1 MKKKT
6 DVESS
11 SRQPSTYSN
20 AGFTE
25 NQQQHHQHQKS
36 NSSSLLSNIRKLS
49 KNNNRTDDASTNN
62 YNNNLSGLNI
72 SNPQPQQSQQYNSSS
87 TRRGNEAFHHT
98 DSPYKNKR
106 QPSVSSSYSNQS
118 QGSLP
123 LSKAT
128 TLNNSNYSLHD
139 TSPPSPQHSR
149 RSSTWTNSA
158 STNDDLKSIN
168 TPNKKQSALQR
179 IHTNTSVMSTS
190 SSLGVGMNDFVLEQP
205 KDNWEIDEMF
215 NELMT
220 KRDFKSLP
228 DAAKKQMKEYPIS
241 KKWMLIYQDALSEK
255 KKQERSKKGLENP
268 ATPETYV
275 RLLMD
280 KSISVRQL
288 GNLWVS
294 LRTEPVDWVREFID
308 AQGPVAL
315 ATVLQQLHTRSTT
328 DLLNDEF
335 LEKEISIIRCLRT
348 IINNQRGANYALDSK
363 ICVPAIAGALISTR
377 LPTRRLVTDM
387 LSFLAHFRPP
397 EGYHQVLKALN
408 SIPPDNIHFQA
419 KSLDK
424 RNSII
429 SQPTG
434 SSGLKRFEQWLRI
447 VEQTLEGRGK
457 MGSLVGASEEL
468 KSSGSAGE
476 SQLVDYA
483 LATMVLVNS
492 IAEGGEDFKI
502 RTHIR
507 AQMKSS
513 GLQKIFKKF
522 HKLHSDLIDDKIR
535 EFEDAAAE
543 DYDALLRAERIGED
557 VDLNDPISLIKNIW
571 SKLQHSE
578 AETYFLSAIQHLF
591 LSQSDTGKSM
601 NSTDSVRSYRL
612 IDGLISNITMGAS
625 SDDDAALNVAI
636 HRLYDGLQTDEV
648 ARRAI
653 LESREA
659 TKKAEEAI
667 AERDE
672 LARQISLGSDHMLE
686 RLSNEV
692 KEQEIILMKQRKMN
706 ETLSNELEELKRK
719 HILEKHEQELEMREM
734 LVLLNNANESA
745 GSMPKSQIVDR
756 LKNQLSRKKNQ
767 YRIDNKKYGN
777 SVEPNG
783 RLRALR
789 DQMEDIE
796 QQARELEM
804 TNFTE
809 RKRDTLHTTAPPS
822 AQASPQKP
830 SKEEDLTKLAALRS
844 KLETLQNQSND
855 ILKFDTDAKQKELM
869 NKQKLMAMDR
879 LKELQSRFK
888 NLNIDFSPSESMA
901 GEGYRSLDPKNNE
914 KLHSELAEIERL
926 SEKLQDEL
934 QVQDQVP
941 SKSFLENLEA
951 KYIRGQ
957 KQPEETPD
965 FSYRS
970 SVADKVKSSKGFE
983 PSFLKELTS
992 TVGKKEA
999 IPDADDNNDK
1009 STSPPPVP
1017 KKNDTN
1023 QLKSSS
1029 ATSSSPAPP
1038 PPPPL
1043 PPSLGGG
1050 GAPAPLPPPPPPPLP
1065 PSLGGPSSAPIPPP
1079 PPPPPLPFGNANSA
1093 PPAPPAPPLPGSA
1106 GPPAPP
1112 PPPPFP
1118 MPKSMTPIPSPLLPQ
1133 SPSLFEKY
1141 PRPKKKLKQLHWEKV
1156 ESTENSFWEN
1166 AAAEKVATDL
1176 LNRGIFDELENIF
1189 AMKEIKKLATK
1200 KQGEAEKLTFLA
1212 RDVSQQFSI
1221 NLHMF
1226 SSLSDEQLVFKI
1238 LRCDK
1243 SVLDLPNVIEF
1254 LSKQELS
1261 EIPNGLARNL
1271 EPYRTIWAKGFEKQP
1286 EKDPNELHRS
1296 DRIYLELFYNLQ
1308 DYWQSRMRAIRV
1320 ITSYEK
1326 EYNDLVHKLRL
1337 IDEATENIQN
1347 SSHLRKVFDIILAVG
1362 NYMNDTAKQA
1372 QGFKLSTL
1380 QRLTFMK
1387 DDKNSITFLHYV
1399 EKVVRKAYPDEEKFL
1414 EELNRCYDVAK
1425 VSVEQ
1430 LSNDSRDFSQSIK
1443 NVEASIDVGN
1453 LSDSSKFHPKDRV
1466 LTKVLPVLPEA
1477 KRKGDLLSDQTKIT
1491 ITEFEKL
1498 MRYFGEDPSDSFAK
1512 NSFFRKFVEF
1522 MNDYKKARRENLV
1535 REEEER
1541 AYEQRKKMMETPKRS
1556 VSASSGQQGEDS
1568 GDNVMDALL
1577 EKLKAAGPSKG
1588 HASSARKRALARKQ
1602 LLGVKKVPGEE
1613 SDEED
1618 EDATIEVGGDQSP
1631 SAKTPL
1637 SPQKTGSSANNEV
1650 PTGKSESTNEEDDDV
1665 GSRARNLLQELR
1677 GGGSSATSSNE
1688 SAQSRVQLL
1697 RQQQRLK
1704 RKQSQAENLSPN
1716 ELDNSSDDVKQS
1728 EQEDKSTFEQDSQG
1742 AIEGEEESDGNK
1754 N

>member
-1 MKKKT
+1 MKKRS
-6 DVESS
+6 DQEA
-11 SRQPSTYSN
+11 SRQSSVRSN
-20 AGFTE
+20 ATD
-25 NQQQHHQHQKS
+25 HQKS
-36 NSSSLLSNIRKLS
+36 NSGSLLSNIRKFS
-49 KNNNRTDDASTNN
+49 KNNKSEEPTNV
-62 YNNNLSGLNI
+62 SSLNI
-72 SNPQPQQSQQYNSSS
+72 SNPQLQQQQPLG
-87 TRRGNEAFHHT
+87 RHDGFQHT
-98 DSPYKNKR
+98 DSPYKKR
-106 QPSVSSSYSNQS
+106 QPSISSSYSNQS
-118 QGSLP
+118 QNSLP

-128 TLNNSNYSLHD
+128 TLNNSNHSTYD

-149 RSSTWTNSA
+149 RSSTWTTNTSA
-158 STNDDLKSIN
+158 NDDYRSYT
-168 TPNKKQSALQR
+168 TPKKSALQR
-179 IHTNTSVMSTS
+179 IHTNNSVMSSTS
-190 SSLGVGMNDFVLEQP
+190 ASTGVGNDFVLEQP
-205 KDNWEIDEMF
+205 KESWEIDEMF

-228 DAAKKQMKEYPIS
+228 DAAKKQMKEYPVS
-241 KKWMLIYQDALSEK
+241 KKWMLIYQDALSER
-255 KKQERSKKGLENP
+255 KKQERSKKGGENP

-294 LRTEPVDWVREFID
+294 LRTEPVDWVRDFID

-348 IINNQRGANYALDSK
+348 IINNQRGADYALDSK
-363 ICVPAIAGALISTR
+363 ICVPAITGALISTK
-377 LPTRRLVTDM
+377 LATRRLVTDM
-387 LSFLAHFRPP
+387 LSFLAHFRSP
-397 EGYHQVLKALN
+397 EGYDQVLRALN

-429 SQPTG
+429 SQPG
-434 SSGLKRFEQWLRI
+434 SSGLKRFEQWLRV

-457 MGSLVGASEEL
+457 MGSMVGASDEL
-468 KSSGSAGE
+468 KSSGAGGE

-492 IAEGGEDFKI
+492 IAEGGADFKT

-507 AQMKSS
+507 AQLKSG

-522 HKLHSDLIDDKIR
+522 HKLHSELINDKIR

-543 DYDALLRAERIGED
+543 DYEALLTSERIGED
-557 VDLNDPISLIKNIW
+557 VDLNDPISLVQNIW
-571 SKLQHSE
+571 GKIQHSE
-578 AETYFLSAIQHLF
+578 AESYFLSAIQHLF
-591 LSQSDTGKSM
+591 LNQSDSSKSPS
-601 NSTDSVRSYRL
+601 STDTIRSYRL

-625 SDDDAALNVAI
+625 SNEDAALNVAI

-659 TKKAEEAI
+659 TKRAEEAV

-672 LARQISLGSDHMLE
+672 LARQISLGSDGMMT
-686 RLSNEV
+686 RLTNEL
-692 KEQEIILMKQRKMN
+692 KEQEIVLLRQRKMN
-706 ETLSNELEELKRK
+706 ENLSTELEELKRK

-734 LVLLNNANESA
+734 LILLNNANEGA
-745 GSMPKSQIVDR
+745 GSLPKTQLVDK

-767 YRIDNKKYGN
+767 YRLDNKKYGS

-804 TNFTE
+804 TNFVE
-809 RKRDTLHTTAPPS
+809 KKRDTTVSPS
-822 AQASPQKP
+822 VQSSPEKP
-830 SKEEDLTKLAALRS
+830 SKEDDLA
-844 KLETLQNQSND
+844 KLESLRRKLDTLQNQSND

-901 GEGYRSLDPKNNE
+901 GEGYRSLDPKSND
-914 KLHSELAEIERL
+914 KLHDELAEIERL

-934 QVQDQVP
+934 LIQDQVP
-941 SKSFLENLEA
+941 SKSFLESLEA
-951 KYIRGQ
+951 KYMRGQ
-957 KQPEETPD
+957 KQPEGKPD
-965 FSYRS
+965 YSYRS
-970 SVADKVKSSKGFE
+970 SVADKVRSSKGFE

-992 TVGKKEA
+992 TVGKKDA
-999 IPDADDNNDK
+999 IPDAESGFENR
-1009 STSPPPVP
+1009 
-1017 KKNDTN
+1017 
-1023 QLKSSS
+1023 
-1029 ATSSSPAPP
+1029 AEAPP
-1038 PPPPL
+1038 PKPL
-1043 PPSLGGG
+1043 NEPFKSPS
-1050 GAPAPLPPPPPPPLP
+1050 PTPPPPPPPMP
-1065 PSLGGPSSAPIPPP
+1065 PSLSGGAPAPAPPPLPPQLGGPTSAPIPQA
-1079 PPPPPLPFGNANSA
+1079 PPPPPLLFGNSNSA
-1093 PPAPPAPPLPGSA
+1093 PPPAPPLPGSK
-1106 GPPAPP
+1106 GPSPPP

-1118 MPKSMTPIPSPLLPQ
+1118 MPKSRTPIPSPLLPQ
-1133 SPSLFEKY
+1133 SPSLFERY

-1156 ESTENSFWEN
+1156 ETTENSFWED
-1166 AAAEKVATDL
+1166 AAAEKVASDL
-1176 LNRGIFDELENIF
+1176 LDKGIFDELENIF
-1189 AMKEIKKLATK
+1189 AAKEIKKLATK
-1200 KQGEAEKLTFLA
+1200 KQGEAEKITFLA

-1226 SSLSDEQLVFKI
+1226 SSLSDEQLVNKV

-1243 SVLDLPNVIEF
+1243 SVLELPNVIEF

-1271 EPYRTIWAKGFEKQP
+1271 EPYRTIWAKGFEKSP

-1308 DYWQSRMRAIRV
+1308 DYWPSRMRAIRV

-1337 IDEATENIQN
+1337 IDEATDHIQN
-1347 SSHLRKVFDIILAVG
+1347 SQHLRKVFDIILAVG
-1362 NYMNDTAKQA
+1362 NYMNDTSKQA

-1414 EELNRCYDVAK
+1414 EELSNCYDVAK

-1430 LSNDSRDFSQSIK
+1430 LANDSKDFTQSIK
-1443 NVEASIDVGN
+1443 NVETSIDIGN
-1453 LSDSSKFHPKDRV
+1453 LSDSSKFHPRDKV

-1477 KRKGDLLSDQTKIT
+1477 RRKGELLNDQTKLT
-1491 ITEFEKL
+1491 IIEFEKL
-1498 MRYFGEDPSDSFAK
+1498 MRYFGEDPTDSFSK
-1512 NSFFRKFVEF
+1512 NSFFRKFVDF
-1522 MNDYKKARRENLV
+1522 MNDYKKARRENLA

-1556 VSASSGQQGEDS
+1556 VSGTPTTQQGDDGGE
-1568 GDNVMDALL
+1568 NVMDSLL

-1588 HASSARKRALARKQ
+1588 QASSARKRALARKN
-1602 LLGVKKVPGEE
+1602 LLQHKKVTD

-1618 EDATIEVGGDQSP
+1618 DDNELDSRDQSP
-1631 SAKTPL
+1631 SKVV
-1637 SPQKTGSSANNEV
+1637 SPQKTGSSMNE
-1650 PTGKSESTNEEDDDV
+1650 SEKADPHEDEDDDV

-1677 GGGSSATSSNE
+1677 GGGATPTPDSGL
-1688 SAQSRVQLL
+1688 SRVQLL

-1704 RKQSQAENLSPN
+1704 RKQSAAENLSSA
-1716 ELDNSSDDVKQS
+1716 ELDSGVSTPDIKEEPEENL
-1728 EQEDKSTFEQDSQG
+1728 QEDTKVDE
-1742 AIEGEEESDGNK
+1742 
-1754 N
+1754 

>member
-6 DVESS
+6 DQEA
-11 SRQPSTYSN
+11 SRQSSIRSN
-20 AGFTE
+20 ATE
-25 NQQQHHQHQKS
+25 HQKT
-36 NSSSLLSNIRKLS
+36 NSSGSLLSNIRKFS
-49 KNNNRTDDASTNN
+49 KNNNKSEDLTNV
-62 YNNNLSGLNI
+62 SSLNI
-72 SNPQPQQSQQYNSSS
+72 SNPQLQQPIAPS
-87 TRRGNEAFHHT
+87 RRGTEVFHHT
-98 DSPYKNKR
+98 DSPYKKR
-106 QPSVSSSYSNQS
+106 QPSISSSYSNHS
-118 QGSLP
+118 QNSLP

-128 TLNNSNYSLHD
+128 TLNNSNYSTYD

-149 RSSTWTNSA
+149 RSSTWTTNA
-158 STNDDLKSIN
+158 STNDDARSIN
-168 TPNKKQSALQR
+168 TPKKSTLQR
-179 IHTNTSVMSTS
+179 ITTNTSIMSNS
-190 SSLGVGMNDFVLEQP
+190 STAPLGQDFVLEQP
-205 KDNWEIDEMF
+205 KESWEIDEMF

-228 DAAKKQMKEYPIS
+228 EAAKKQMKEYPIS
-241 KKWMLIYQDALSEK
+241 KKWMLIYQDALSER
-255 KKQERSKKGLENP
+255 KKQERSKKGGENP
-268 ATPETYV
+268 ASPETYV
-275 RLLMD
+275 RYLMD

-348 IINNQRGANYALDSK
+348 IINNQRGADYALDSK
-363 ICVPAIAGALISTR
+363 VIVPAITGALISTR
-377 LPTRRLVTDM
+377 LATRRLVTDM
-387 LSFLAHFRPP
+387 LSFLAHFRVP

-429 SQPTG
+429 SQPG
-434 SSGLKRFEQWLRI
+434 SGGLKRFEQWLRI
-447 VEQTLEGRGK
+447 VEQTMEGRGK
-457 MGSLVGASEEL
+457 MGSLVGASDEL
-468 KSSGSAGE
+468 KSTGSGGE

-492 IAEGGEDFKI
+492 IAEGGADFKE

-507 AQMKSS
+507 AQLKSG

-522 HKLHSDLIDDKIR
+522 HKLHSELIDDKIR

-543 DYDALLRAERIGED
+543 DYDALLAAERIGAD
-557 VDLNDPISLIKNIW
+557 VDLNDPISLVKNIW
-571 SKLQHSE
+571 GKIQHSD
-578 AETYFLSAIQHLF
+578 AESYFLSAIQHLF
-591 LSQSDTGKSM
+591 LNQSDSSSGSNAADTTK
-601 NSTDSVRSYRL
+601 SYRL

-625 SDDDAALNVAI
+625 SDEDAALNVAI

-659 TKKAEEAI
+659 TKRAEEAI

-672 LARQISLGSDHMLE
+672 LARQISLGSDGMMQ
-686 RLSNEV
+686 RFTNEI
-692 KEQEIILMKQRKMN
+692 KEQEIVLMKQRRLN
-706 ETLSNELEELKRK
+706 ETLSSELEELKRK

-734 LVLLNNANESA
+734 LILLNNANEPS
-745 GSMPKSQIVDR
+745 GSMPKSQLVDR
-756 LKNQLSRKKNQ
+756 LKNQLTRKKNQ

-777 SVEPNG
+777 SVEPNN

-804 TNFTE
+804 TNFVE
-809 RKRDTLHTTAPPS
+809 MKRGDTSAPS
-822 AQASPQKP
+822 SVQASPEKP
-830 SKEEDLTKLAALRS
+830 SKQDDLAKLEALRY

-855 ILKFDTDAKQKELM
+855 ILKFDTDAKNKELM

-888 NLNIDFSPSESMA
+888 NLNIDFSSKDAMS
-901 GEGYRSLDPKNNE
+901 GEGYRSLDPKNND
-914 KLHSELAEIERL
+914 KLHAELDEIEKL
-926 SEKLQDEL
+926 SEKLQTEL
-934 QVQDQVP
+934 QVQDEIP

-951 KYIRGQ
+951 KYMTGQ
-957 KQPEETPD
+957 KQAAEKPD

-970 SVADKVKSSKGFE
+970 SVVDKVRSSKGFE

-992 TVGKKEA
+992 TVGKKDA
-999 IPDADDNNDK
+999 IPDAEVSDDDQPIKPPTEKQAVPEPIK
-1009 STSPPPVP
+1009 SSTPPPAAPPLPPALGGSAPPPPPLPALLSGSSSSPIPTPPPVP
-1017 KKNDTN
+1017 FGNG
-1023 QLKSSS
+1023 S
-1029 ATSSSPAPP
+1029 APP

-1043 PPSLGGG
+1043 PG
-1050 GAPAPLPPPPPPPLP
+1050 
-1065 PSLGGPSSAPIPPP
+1065 SSV
-1079 PPPPPLPFGNANSA
+1079 NS
-1093 PPAPPAPPLPGSA
+1093 
-1106 GPPAPP
+1106 PP

-1118 MPKSMTPIPSPLLPQ
+1118 ISRGQTPVPSPLLPQ
-1133 SPSLFEKY
+1133 SPSLFERY

-1156 ESTENSFWEN
+1156 DSTENSFWET
-1166 AAAEKVATDL
+1166 AAAEKVASDL
-1176 LNRGIFDELENIF
+1176 LDKGIFDELENIF
-1189 AMKEIKKLATK
+1189 AAKEIKKLASK
-1200 KQGEAEKLTFLA
+1200 KQGEAEKLSFLA

-1226 SSLSDEQLVFKI
+1226 STLSDEQLVGKI

-1243 SVLDLPNVIEF
+1243 SVLELPNVIEF
-1254 LSKQELS
+1254 LSKPELS

-1271 EPYRTIWAKGFEKQP
+1271 EPYRTNWAKGFEKSP

-1337 IDEATENIQN
+1337 IDEATDNIQN
-1347 SSHLRKVFDIILAVG
+1347 SQHLRKVFDIILAVG
-1362 NYMNDTAKQA
+1362 NYMNDSSKQA

-1399 EKVVRKAYPDEEKFL
+1399 EKIIRKAYPDEEKFL
-1414 EELNRCYDVAK
+1414 EEMSKCYDVAK

-1430 LSNDSRDFSQSIK
+1430 LANDAKDFTQSIK

-1477 KRKGDLLSDQTKIT
+1477 RRKGDLLSDQSKIT
-1491 ITEFEKL
+1491 ITEFDKL
-1498 MRYFGEDPSDSFAK
+1498 MRYFGEDPTDSFAK
-1512 NSFFRKFVEF
+1512 NSFFRKFVDF
-1522 MNDYKKARRENLV
+1522 MNDYKKARRENLA

-1556 VSASSGQQGEDS
+1556 ASGSSSAQGEGQ

-1577 EKLKAAGPSKG
+1577 EKLKAAGPAKG
-1588 HASSARKRALARKQ
+1588 QASSARKRAQARKN
-1602 LLGVKKVPGEE
+1602 LLQYKRANPDDNDSDVDDDDDGP
-1613 SDEED
+1613 SDE
-1618 EDATIEVGGDQSP
+1618 SP
-1631 SAKTPL
+1631 SKML
-1637 SPQKTGSSANNEV
+1637 SPQDTGANDSSTAA
-1650 PTGKSESTNEEDDDV
+1650 KSETPESEDDV
-1665 GSRARNLLQELR
+1665 GYRARNLLQELR
-1677 GGGSSATSSNE
+1677 GGGSANISMDGP
-1688 SAQSRVQLL
+1688 SRVQLL

-1704 RKQSQAENLSPN
+1704 RKQSASENLTSAEDSGITTPENAKDNVESHMSKQDLSVEN
-1716 ELDNSSDDVKQS
+1716 ENEDDK
-1728 EQEDKSTFEQDSQG
+1728 
-1742 AIEGEEESDGNK
+1742 
-1754 N
+1754 

>member
-1 MKKKT
+1 MKKRS
-6 DVESS
+6 DQDAL
-11 SRQPSTYSN
+11 RQGSVRSN
-20 AGFTE
+20 ATSD
-25 NQQQHHQHQKS
+25 HQKS
-36 NSSSLLSNIRKLS
+36 NSSSLLSNIRKFS
-49 KNNNRTDDASTNN
+49 KNNKSEDLT
-62 YNNNLSGLNI
+62 NLSTLNI
-72 SNPQPQQSQQYNSSS
+72 SNPQLQQLPPG
-87 TRRGNEAFHHT
+87 RRVPDGFQHT
-98 DSPYKNKR
+98 DSPYKKR
-106 QPSVSSSYSNQS
+106 QPSISSSYSNHS
-118 QGSLP
+118 QNSLP

-128 TLNNSNYSLHD
+128 TLNNSNNSTYD

-149 RSSTWTNSA
+149 RSSTWTNNAASA
-158 STNDDLKSIN
+158 NDDIRSLN
-168 TPNKKQSALQR
+168 TPKKSALQR
-179 IHTNTSVMSTS
+179 IHTNASVISSASIST
-190 SSLGVGMNDFVLEQP
+190 GVGQDFVLEQP
-205 KDNWEIDEMF
+205 KESWEIDEMF

-228 DAAKKQMKEYPIS
+228 EAAKKQMKEYPVS
-241 KKWMLIYQDALSEK
+241 KKWMLIYQDALSER
-255 KKQERSKKGLENP
+255 KKQERSKKGGENP

-294 LRTEPVDWVREFID
+294 LRTEPVDWVRDFID

-328 DLLNDEF
+328 DLLNEEF

-348 IINNQRGANYALDSK
+348 IINNQRGADYALDSK
-363 ICVPAIAGALISTR
+363 ICVPAITGALISTK
-377 LPTRRLVTDM
+377 LATRRLVTDM
-387 LSFLAHFRPP
+387 LSFLAHYRTP
-397 EGYHQVLKALN
+397 EGYEQVLKALN

-424 RNSII
+424 RNSIV
-429 SQPTG
+429 SQPG
-434 SSGLKRFEQWLRI
+434 SAGLKRFEQWLRI

-457 MGSLVGASEEL
+457 MGSMVGASEEL
-468 KSSGSAGE
+468 KSTGSGGE

-483 LATMVLVNS
+483 LATMVLINS
-492 IAEGGEDFKI
+492 IAEGGSDFKT

-507 AQMKSS
+507 AQLKSG

-522 HKLHSDLIDDKIR
+522 HKLHSELIDDKIR

-543 DYDALLRAERIGED
+543 DYEALLTSERIGED
-557 VDLNDPISLIKNIW
+557 VDLNDPISLVKNIW
-571 SKLQHSE
+571 GKIQHSE
-578 AETYFLSAIQHLF
+578 AESYFLSSIQHLF
-591 LSQSDTGKSM
+591 LNQSDSTKSIS
-601 NSTDSVRSYRL
+601 STDTIRSYRL
-612 IDGLISNITMGAS
+612 IDGLISNITMGAT
-625 SDDDAALNVAI
+625 SDEDAALNVAI

-672 LARQISLGSDHMLE
+672 LARQISLGSDGMME
-686 RLSNEV
+686 RLTNEI
-692 KEQEIILMKQRKMN
+692 KEQEIVLLRQRKMN
-706 ETLSNELEELKRK
+706 ENLGSELEELKRK

-734 LVLLNNANESA
+734 LVLLNNGNEAS
-745 GSMPKSQIVDR
+745 GSMPKSQLVDR

-767 YRIDNKKYGN
+767 YRIDTKKYGN

-804 TNFTE
+804 TNFVE
-809 RKRDTLHTTAPPS
+809 MKRESTAPIS
-822 AQASPQKP
+822 AQSSPERP
-830 SKEEDLTKLAALRS
+830 SKQDDLAKLQTLRS

-888 NLNIDFSPSESMA
+888 NLNIDFSPSESLG
-901 GEGYRSLDPKNNE
+901 GEGYRSLDPKNND
-914 KLHSELAEIERL
+914 KLHAELAEIERL

-934 QVQDQVP
+934 LVQDQVP

-951 KYIRGQ
+951 KYMTGQ
-957 KQPEETPD
+957 KQPEAKAD
-965 FSYRS
+965 YSYRS
-970 SVADKVKSSKGFE
+970 SVADKVRNSKGFE

-992 TVGKKEA
+992 TVGKKDA
-999 IPDADDNNDK
+999 IPDAEEEQTLNK
-1009 STSPPPVP
+1009 KPSAPEPFSTPS
-1017 KKNDTN
+1017 
-1023 QLKSSS
+1023 
-1029 ATSSSPAPP
+1029 
-1038 PPPPL
+1038 PPPL
-1043 PPSLGGG
+1043 PLGLQGND
-1050 GAPAPLPPPPPPPLP
+1050 PAT
-1065 PSLGGPSSAPIPPP
+1065 APPP
-1079 PPPPPLPFGNANSA
+1079 PPPPPP
-1093 PPAPPAPPLPGSA
+1093 PPAPPLPQQLTGPASA
-1106 GPPAPP
+1106 PIPQAPPLPFGPSNSAPPLPVSNGPSPPP
-1112 PPPPFP
+1112 PPPPFA
-1118 MPKSMTPIPSPLLPQ
+1118 MSKSKTPVPSPILPQ
-1133 SPSLFEKY
+1133 SPSLFERF

-1156 ESTENSFWEN
+1156 DSTENSFWES
-1166 AAAEKVATDL
+1166 AGAEKVASDL
-1176 LNRGIFDELENIF
+1176 LDKGIFDELENIF
-1189 AMKEIKKLATK
+1189 AAKEIKKLASK

-1226 SSLSDEQLVFKI
+1226 STLGDEQLVSKI
-1238 LRCDK
+1238 LRCDR
-1243 SVLDLPNVIEF
+1243 SVLELPNVIEF

-1271 EPYRTIWAKGFEKQP
+1271 EPYRTIWSKGFEKNP

-1308 DYWQSRMRAIRV
+1308 DYWPSRMRAIRV

-1337 IDEATENIQN
+1337 IDEATDKIQN
-1347 SSHLRKVFDIILAVG
+1347 SQHLRKVFDIILAVG
-1362 NYMNDTAKQA
+1362 NYMNDTSKQA

-1399 EKVVRKAYPDEEKFL
+1399 ERVIRKAYPEEEKFL
-1414 EELNRCYDVAK
+1414 EELTKCYDVAK
-1425 VSVEQ
+1425 LSVEQ
-1430 LSNDSRDFSQSIK
+1430 LATDSKDFTQSIK

-1453 LSDSSKFHPKDRV
+1453 LSDSSKFHPRDRV

-1477 KRKGDLLSDQTKIT
+1477 RRKGDLLSDQAKIT
-1491 ITEFEKL
+1491 ITEFDKL
-1498 MRYFGEDPSDSFAK
+1498 MRYFGEDPTDSFAK
-1512 NSFFRKFVEF
+1512 NSFFKKFVDF

-1541 AYEQRKKMMETPKRS
+1541 VYEQRKKMMETPKRS
-1556 VSASSGQQGEDS
+1556 TSASSVSNGEEAEE
-1568 GDNVMDALL
+1568 NVMDSLL
-1577 EKLKAAGPSKG
+1577 EKLKAAGPAKG
-1588 HASSARKRALARKQ
+1588 QASSARKRALARRN
-1602 LLGVKKVPGEE
+1602 LLQHKKA
-1613 SDEED
+1613 DFDTDD
-1618 EDATIEVGGDQSP
+1618 EDDNEDDNDNEIDLQSP
-1631 SAKTPL
+1631 SKVV
-1637 SPQKTGSSANNEV
+1637 SPQKTGSSTNEGNV
-1650 PTGKSESTNEEDDDV
+1650 SKADADEEDDDV

-1677 GGGSSATSSNE
+1677 GGGSSATSSSE
-1688 SAQSRVQLL
+1688 SGPSRVQLL

-1704 RKQSQAENLSPN
+1704 RKQSSLENSASA
-1716 ELDNSSDDVKQS
+1716 ELDEGVETPDIKEEPNGEKQQEPREIVEDVNNQDVKN
-1728 EQEDKSTFEQDSQG
+1728 EK
-1742 AIEGEEESDGNK
+1742 
-1754 N
+1754 